1 MNLNQISIKNFIL
14 ALFKRDDGE
23 RILLGSGAYEF
34 DADLQHFAANII
46 ANDVI
51 EKQGTDGQ
59 LLAGQVRRSAPQSFD
74 GYVGDATT
82 TREDTENYRRTFIRF
97 FQPRHFY
104 TVIYILPDGNAI
116 QRKNGYLTDAP
127 AVPEQYQKSPRYHV
141 ALAFEDLNYYSYAE
155 DAQGDETYAQTV
167 SLQPESELT
176 GGLVWDATPGLKL
189 SQIVGKTQ
197 LSGTP
202 TPSTPAIF
210 QKVQGIQTIT
220 IDGVN
225 YTLNLSGAALDGI
238 DDNDSYIY
246 KTGGAWKLHRAVEN
260 ITLAGVS
267 WTVSSWS
274 SQKRIYITLSAIGP
288 AAKSVPNNDT
298 IAAILS
304 DRYKTTTLTAL
315 LNQTEDK
322 CIGLSSSGYL
332 SIRDSSKAS
341 AADLINE
348 IDNNNPS
355 LYYALA
361 TPVESTITN
370 ANLIAQLN
378 AIEAAL
384 MATTTAPT
392 ISTTSANALPA
403 TISTSTGT
411 SSDGIVWTAETAG
424 GKNLA
429 KTTAGIF
436 AYSTFQ
442 TYAITGGE
450 ITSSRN
456 TTVHQGGSFNMQTG
470 ATSQWTAG
478 CIKDCHLTPDG
489 GTYTIT
495 AIRDGAFTPR
505 SGYSP
510 RIAAYVVIYD
520 GQGNE
525 THSTLIE
532 TSTNATESLTLTL
545 DPDKHIGCLIFYCQ
559 YCSFTDLKF
568 KVQLEQG
575 NDSTAYERFIPLG
588 GAVWDAETGHATTTF
603 TVNGLYAVNPIWT
616 VPGPAESPLIE
627 NTTNGT
633 SLSYL
638 GQIPAGQSLIIDCG
652 NQTATL
658 AGANVKNNV
667 RGTWQTFE
675 PGQITIRYSGAN
687 ITGPSNLKWNEVV
700 G

>member
-1 MNLNQISIKNFIL
+1 MNLDQISIKNFIL

-82 TREDTENYRRTFIRF
+82 TREDTENYRRAFIRF

-104 TVIYILPDGNAI
+104 TVIYILPDGSAI

-167 SLQPESELT
+167 NLQPESELT
-176 GGLVWDATPGLKL
+176 GGLVWEATPGLTLIRVGGDL
-189 SQIVGKTQ
+189 SQT
-197 LSGTP
+197 GTP
-202 TPSTPAIF
+202 TPTNRKAIS
-210 QKVQGIQTIT
+210 VATGIQTIT
-220 IDGVN
+220 IDGVK
-225 YTLNLSGAALDGI
+225 YTLDLSNNWLAKLNASQDYIYNDNGTWKIHKEIYRNTYYGTEGWSKNNNRTWRTSFDADGMINSTIAGAAVCDRFVFWP
-238 DDNDSYIY
+238 N
-246 KTGGAWKLHRAVEN
+246 TGGAIGQNLPVDQFGFPAVRTSIDFNCGDCPAASKTTDEWKAW
-260 ITLAGVS
+260 LAAHPV
-267 WTVSSWS
+267 
-274 SQKRIYITLSAIGP
+274 RIY
-288 AAKSVPNNDT
+288 
-298 IAAILS
+298 
-304 DRYKTTTLTAL
+304 
-315 LNQTEDK
+315 
-322 CIGLSSSGYL
+322 
-332 SIRDSSKAS
+332 SIRL
-341 AADLINE
+341 AATETIITD
-348 IDNNNPS
+348 
-355 LYYALA
+355 A
-361 TPVESTITN
+361 T
-370 ANLIAQLN
+370 LLAQLN
-378 AIEAAL
+378 AIDTAL
-384 MATTTAPT
+384 RATTTAPT
-392 ISTTSANALPA
+392 ATTTSTDAIPA
-403 TISTSTGT
+403 FLGT
-411 SSDGIVWTAETAG
+411 SAITADDGIVWTAETAG
-424 GKNLA
+424 GRNLYNY
-429 KTTAGIF
+429 KTAGFLNGYVNSSGTIVS
-436 AYSTFQ
+436 STTRT
-442 TYAITGGE
+442 TYIPCEPSTTYTVRKTNDGTNQRFCVFDTVTKPAIGGQC
-450 ITSSRN
+450 ISSVGTRA
-456 TTVHQGGSFNMQTG
+456 GLD
-470 ATSQWTAG
+470 TASN
-478 CIKDCHLTPDG
+478 
-489 GTYTIT
+489 YTIT
-495 AIRDGAFTPR
+495 TGAAAAWLCVFFKTPTTTP
-505 SGYSP
+505 SEDD
-510 RIAAYVVIYD
+510 IIKTI
-520 GQGNE
+520 Q
-525 THSTLIE
+525 IE
-532 TSTNATESLTLTL
+532 KGATV
-545 DPDKHIGCLIFYCQ
+545 H
-559 YCSFTDLKF
+559 
-568 KVQLEQG
+568 
-575 NDSTAYERFIPLG
+575 AYEPYIPAG

-652 NQTATL
+652 NQTATI

>member
-1 MNLNQISIKNFIL
+1 MNLDQISIKNFIL

-34 DADLQHFAANII
+34 DAELQHFAANII

-59 LLAGQVRRSAPQSFD
+59 LLAGQVRRCAPQSFD
-74 GYVGDATT
+74 GFVGDATT
-82 TREDTENYRRTFIRF
+82 TREDTENYRRAFIRY

-104 TVIYILPDGNAI
+104 TVVYILPDGSAI

-127 AVPEQYQKSPRYHV
+127 AVPEQYQRMPRYHV
-141 ALAFEDLNYYSYAE
+141 ALAFEDLNYYTYAE

-167 SLQPESELT
+167 NLQPESELT
-176 GGLVWDATPGLKL
+176 GGLVWEATQGLQL
-189 SQIVGKTQ
+189 NQIVGKTQ
-197 LSGTP
+197 LLGTP
-202 TPSTPAIF
+202 TPSTPAMF
-210 QKVQGIQTIT
+210 EKVKGIQTIT
-220 IDGVN
+220 IDGIS
-225 YTLNLSGAALDGI
+225 YQLNLGGEVLDGI
-238 DDNDSYIY
+238 DGNNSYIY
-246 KTGGAWKLHRAVEN
+246 KDGGVWKLHKAVGY
-260 ITLAGVS
+260 ISLAGIS
-267 WTVSSWS
+267 WVVSSWS
-274 SQKRIYITLSAIGP
+274 SQKRIYIALNAIGP
-288 AAKSVPNNDT
+288 AGKSVPNNDT
-298 IAAILS
+298 IAPILS
-304 DRYKTTTLTAL
+304 DRYKTATLTEI
-315 LNQTEDK
+315 LNQTEDQ
-322 CIGLSSSGYL
+322 CIGLSSSSYL

-348 IDNNNPS
+348 IDSTYPS

-403 TISTSTGT
+403 TISTTTGT
-411 SSDGIVWTAETAG
+411 SSDGIVWTAEMAG
-424 GKNLA
+424 GRNLFNKNNCGFVA
-429 KTTAGIF
+429 GYVHANGTIVYSGAAGIV
-436 AYSTFQ
+436 YIPCEPST
-442 TYAITGGE
+442 TYTVQKTNAGTNQRFCIFDSAAEPQVGVSVLSSVGTRSGAD
-450 ITSSRN
+450 TS
-456 TTVHQGGSFNMQTG
+456 
-470 ATSQWTAG
+470 TS
-478 CIKDCHLTPDG
+478 
-489 GTYTIT
+489 YTIT
-495 AIRDGAFTPR
+495 TGPSAGWLGVFYKVSATTPDDATIL
-505 SGYSP
+505 SS
-510 RIAAYVVIYD
+510 IM
-520 GQGNE
+520 
-525 THSTLIE
+525 IE
-532 TSTNATESLTLTL
+532 
-545 DPDKHIGCLIFYCQ
+545 KG
-559 YCSFTDLKF
+559 
-568 KVQLEQG
+568 
-575 NDSTAYERFIPLG
+575 STAHAYEPYIQAG

-603 TVNGLYAVNPIWT
+603 TVNGLYAANPIWT

-627 NTTNGT
+627 NITNGT

-652 NQTATL
+652 NQTATI